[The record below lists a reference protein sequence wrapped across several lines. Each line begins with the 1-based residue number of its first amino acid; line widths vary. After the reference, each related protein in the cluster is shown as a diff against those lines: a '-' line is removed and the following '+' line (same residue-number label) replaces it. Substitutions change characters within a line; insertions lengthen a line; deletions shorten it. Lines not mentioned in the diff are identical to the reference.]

1 MIKCRIRLPQPI
13 RLPLWC
19 GGSAIVFLTLLL
31 LLLRSSNATAAASSP
46 FVVTIPAGALA
57 EISVNGFCLNRGL
70 PFPGDTL
77 GFQELA
83 PPEIRRALSYVLDK
97 QHQENDLFAAQLAL
111 WHLANGPNPDRLF
124 TSKAE
129 RDLVTEILTRSQ
141 EYTLPAIPTGTVSLD
156 EAVTQGLVVA
166 EVIGFRNLSEPP
178 YYGEGVLT
186 IRNLGEKELKIA
198 IPVGVRFRDNRNS
211 GMQDMGIFATGLL
224 GISQNAV
231 DAGEVRIGPPGPPG
245 PRGPQG
251 PQGEQGATGAEGP
264 QGAKG
269 EQGPPGESGVSC
281 WDRNSNR
288 KGEDNEDLNRDGKV
302 NVDDCAGA
310 VGPEGPMGPP
320 GKNGV
325 SQVQRLSQSSASD
338 SQATKT
344 ATVKCP
350 EGSVA
355 TGGGASTQS
364 VLANDP
370 YLLIQQNYPDSDASW
385 TAVASRLAISGT
397 TRVNWSVTAWVICA
411 EVAGGG

>member
-1 MIKCRIRLPQPI
+1 MTKRHVRLLQQS

-19 GGSAIVFLTLLL
+19 GGSAVVFLTLLF

-83 PPEIRRALSYVLDK
+83 SPEIRRTMSYILDQ

-111 WHLANGPNPDRLF
+111 WDLANGPNPDRLF
-124 TSKAE
+124 TSRTE
-129 RDLVTEILTRSQ
+129 RNLVTEILTRSQ
-141 EYTLPAIPTGTVSLD
+141 EYPLPAIPTGTVSLD
-156 EAVTQGLVVA
+156 DAVTQGLVVA

-186 IRNLGEKELKIA
+186 LRNLSDKPLKIA
-198 IPVGVRFRDNRNS
+198 IPVGIRFRDNRNS
-211 GMQDMGIFATGLL
+211 GVQDMGIYATGLL

-251 PQGEQGATGAEGP
+251 PQGEAGPTGEQGPPGE
-264 QGAKG
+264 KG
-269 EQGPPGESGVSC
+269 EQGPPGASGVSC
-281 WDRNSNR
+281 WDRNSN
-288 KGEDNEDLNRDGKV
+288 GEGDLNEDFNRDGKV

-320 GKNGV
+320 GKSSVGNI
-325 SQVQRLSQSSASD
+325 QRLSQSSASD
-338 SQATKT
+338 TQAMKE
-344 ATVKCP
+344 ATVECP
-350 EGSVA
+350 DGSVA
-355 TGGGASTQS
+355 IGGGASTQS
-364 VLANDP
+364 ALANDP
-370 YLLIQQNYPDSDASW
+370 YLLIQQNYPDSDTSW
-385 TAVASRLAISGT
+385 TAVASRLAISST
-397 TRVNWSVTAWVICA
+397 ARVNWSVTAWVICA
-411 EVAGGG
+411 EGAGGG